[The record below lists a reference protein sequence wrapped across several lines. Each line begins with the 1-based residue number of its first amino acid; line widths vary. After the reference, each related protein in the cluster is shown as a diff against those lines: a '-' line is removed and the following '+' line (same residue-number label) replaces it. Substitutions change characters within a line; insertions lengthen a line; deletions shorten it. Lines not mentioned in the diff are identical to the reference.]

1 LEQIGYI
8 ISGDLDSPVV
18 PITITVGTLRYVVDF
33 MREINIAAVMVG
45 YPASPVTEGR
55 IRCCMNAHHTK
66 EMIDY
71 VLQCFEELGEQTF
84 LRMSRKPRSKEVIP
98 Y

>member
-1 LEQIGYI
+1 M

-33 MREINIAAVMVG
+33 MRERNIAAVMVG

-71 VLQCFEELGEQTF
+71 VLACFEELGEETF
-84 LRMSRKPRSKEVIP
+84 LRMSRKVRSKEVIP